1 MKGNKVYLIDID
13 GTICD
18 DIKNEDSHLY
28 ATAAVF
34 EGSLEIINKWYLE
47 GNIITFFTARESKDR
62 EVTEKWLNDN
72 GFMYHGLVMDK
83 PRIKDG
89 QTYHWIDNR
98 PVKSTTYKGKWTKLV
113 EKEVKISVFED

>member
-34 EGSLEIINKWYLE
+34 EDSLKIINKWYLE

-89 QTYHWIDNR
+89 QEYVWVDNR
-98 PVKSTTYKGKWTKLV
+98 KVRSVTYKGKWTELI
-113 EKEVKISVFED
+113 EKKVKIKVFED

>member
-1 MKGNKVYLIDID
+1 MNKITLVDID
-13 GTICD
+13 GTVCS

-28 ATAAVF
+28 ATAEPLPNA
-34 EGSLEIINKWYLE
+34 SKIINKWYDD

-62 EVTEKWLNDN
+62 DVTEKWLTEN
-72 GFMYHGLVMDK
+72 GFKYHGLVMDK

-98 PVKSTTYKGKWTKLV
+98 PVKSTTYKGNWTELI
-113 EKEVKISVFED
+113 EKKVKISVFED